1 MRRRFAWYGVALA
14 LIAAVAVLVHLVGV
28 SRQAEGLPRPK
39 PPTYVQSPLIAAILR
54 RDAASVAIL
63 LKKGAD
69 PNVRYDRQSP
79 GAIIP
84 GISQLSH
91 GPTPL
96 MIAALGGDTGAYWDF
111 YEYQGLEDH
120 HGQWDD
126 PVIVKDLLAHGAD
139 PNAQD
144 EHGWTPLLCA
154 AVNGNVRIA
163 HCLLDHRADVNER
176 LRGNE
181 TSLMDVAKRNDVPLV
196 RLFLQRGAD
205 VNARNDDG
213 FSPLIAAC
221 NVDAATNSPRYELG
235 NAATAVLLLDHGADV
250 NLPYRSQ
257 YPSQYPSA
265 LMVAVYNH
273 NPAVVQVLLAHGA
286 HVNATNSDGLTPLML
301 LPRIFSWRDQA
312 IQQMLIS
319 NGARISAASYDGNT
333 ALTWAADKDDL
344 RTVRFL
350 LAHGADVNAVNRAGH
365 TVLWF
370 AANNGNAAMFNLLRS
385 RGAMVLGPSGRGA
398 VLPVWGGGLG
408 NYNIYH
414 FR

>member
-1 MRRRFAWYGVALA
+1 
-14 LIAAVAVLVHLVGV
+14 
-28 SRQAEGLPRPK
+28 
-39 PPTYVQSPLIAAILR
+39 
-54 RDAASVAIL
+54 
-63 LKKGAD
+63 
-69 PNVRYDRQSP
+69 
-79 GAIIP
+79 
-84 GISQLSH
+84 
-91 GPTPL
+91 

-221 NVDAATNSPRYELG
+221 NVDAATNSPRYEIG